1 MATNTGNQRRLIGVV
16 SAIGFVVAAVFARG
30 FEQLVLE
37 TISDVA
43 RLNLD
48 TNTYRSPFGI
58 FGPVMLGLFG
68 GAIAGSIAAVFV
80 ITSDKIARKWE
91 QTPTGQKINLFL
103 SVVIGILGTLPI
115 MNLTFAL
122 ASKDYPWLAPVVALL
137 FIFCLTSLSL
147 YALKNMGEAL
157 PWVGATQPR
166 WTGIKVL
173 DTNILI
179 DGRIYDVAR
188 AGFLEGKIYV
198 PKFVLEE
205 LQHIA
210 DSPDSLRR
218 VRGRRGLD
226 LLTLLQSE
234 RTVEVGTHDHHAAD
248 KTEEVDSRLVRLTKA
263 IGGQLVTN
271 DMNLNRVAGL
281 QKVPVLSLND
291 LAMALKPN
299 ILPGEAMPLQL
310 TREGSQPGQA
320 VGYLDDG
327 TMVVVEGGKDLI
339 GEFASVHV
347 VQVIQT
353 ERGKMIFAELPD
365 QSGDF
370 TTKGKRPRRG

>member
-1 MATNTGNQRRLIGVV
+1 
-16 SAIGFVVAAVFARG
+16 
-30 FEQLVLE
+30 
-37 TISDVA
+37 
-43 RLNLD
+43 
-48 TNTYRSPFGI
+48 
-58 FGPVMLGLFG
+58 MLGLFG
-68 GAIAGSIAAVFV
+68 GAITGSITAVFLIMV
-80 ITSDKIARKWE
+80 GKSARTWE
-91 QTPTGQKINLFL
+91 QTPTGHRINIFL
-103 SVVIGILGTLPI
+103 SLVIGILGSLPI
-115 MNLTFAL
+115 MNLSYAL
-122 ASKDYPWLAPVVALL
+122 ASKDFPWISPLIGIL
-137 FIFCLTSLSL
+137 FIVCLTSLSL

-179 DGRIYDVAR
+179 DGRIYDVSR
-188 AGFLEGKIYV
+188 AGFLEGRIYV

-210 DSPDSLRR
+210 DSADPLRR
-218 VRGRRGLD
+218 ARGRRGLD

-234 RTVEVGTHDHHAAD
+234 LPVEVGIHDHHASD

-299 ILPGEAMPLQL
+299 FLPGEAMPLQL

-327 TMVVVEGGKDLI
+327 TMVVVEGGKELI

-365 QSGDF
+365 QSGDS